1 MRSGTHT
8 MSGMTAGCA
17 LALVAGL
24 AAGVGVDVAS
34 AAPLAEQ
41 TVEIGAMKRL
51 RVDTRG
57 NVFETPMDG
66 VIGGGYSARDG
77 CPQVSSHTSTSFE
90 GGTYAAQGGF
100 AESEIAAVSYT
111 LNAAS
116 FPARL
121 SLMEFVFAQQNA
133 VVTTT
138 TQYVV
143 KIWNGNPNTG
153 TLIAEFES
161 DPSGFPLP
169 QLVMPPGTQGTNIQ
183 VSVDPSDPEQIILT
197 GDDPVTPRTFSIGIQ
212 ITQHNDQTGNPCSVA
227 PPSNRNAFPV
237 TDNTSSSCG
246 IGYAQLNQP
255 TRNWLFGVNCG
266 PNGCPANGGW
276 TTFSNLQPDTSI
288 AGFCIPGCR
297 PRGDWVIRA
306 TWDPTNCPGVPGGCC
321 FGAVGCV
328 DVLDAAGCAT
338 AGGTFLGPGLT
349 CADANGNGTA
359 DICELPPPNQL
370 PTAEAGDN
378 SEFVDE
384 DNDGFAE
391 CVLNGS
397 ASSDVDGV
405 IVSYVWDLGGV
416 TIAES
421 TSAIT
426 SALLPQGTNVVRLVV
441 TDDRG
446 GTDEDFVLVRV
457 LPGTGCPGCAA
468 DYDQDG
474 GVTGSDIGAFFADYE
489 QGLACA
495 DVDGDGG
502 VTGGDLAFFF
512 SVFEAGGC

>member
-1 MRSGTHT
+1 MRSHESRGLA
-8 MSGMTAGCA
+8 AGCA
-17 LALVAGL
+17 LALMALAG
-24 AAGVGVDVAS
+24 VAS

-41 TVEIGAMKRL
+41 AVDVVTMKRL
-51 RVDTRG
+51 RCDTRG

-66 VIGGGYSARDG
+66 VIAPGYTARDG

-100 AESEIAAVSYT
+100 AENEIAAVSYT
-111 LNAAS
+111 LSAGS

-143 KIWNGNPNTG
+143 MIWNGNPNTG
-153 TLIAEFES
+153 TLLGEFES

-169 QLVMPPGTQGTNIQ
+169 ELVMPPGTQGTNIQ
-183 VSVDPSDPEQIILT
+183 VSIDPSDAEQIILM
-197 GDDPVTPRTFSIGIQ
+197 GDDPVTPRTFSIGIKVL
-212 ITQHNDQTGNPCSVA
+212 QHNDQTGNGCTTA
-227 PPSNRNAFPV
+227 PPANRNAFPV
-237 TDNTSSSCG
+237 TDNTSAACG

-266 PNGCPANGGW
+266 PSGCPANGGW
-276 TTFSNLQPDTSI
+276 STFANLAPDTSI

-321 FGAVGCV
+321 FGTVGCV
-328 DVLDAAGCAT
+328 DVLDASGCAT

-349 CADANGNGTA
+349 CEDANSNGTA

-370 PTAEAGDN
+370 PVAEAGDAG
-378 SEFVDE
+378 EFVDE
-384 DNDGFAE
+384 DNDGFAQV
-391 CVLNGS
+391 VLNGS
-397 ASSDVDGV
+397 ASTDIDGT
-405 IVSYVWDLGGV
+405 IVSYAWDQNDV
-416 TIAES
+416 PVAQS
-421 TSAIT
+421 TNAIT
-426 SALLPQGTNVVRLVV
+426 TGSLPLGNNLVRLVV

-446 GTDEDFVLVRV
+446 GTDEDYVMISVV
-457 LPGTGCPGCAA
+457 PGSTCPGCAA

-474 GVTGSDIGAFFADYE
+474 GVTGGDIGAFFVDFE
-489 QGLACA
+489 QGLPCA
-495 DVDGDGG
+495 DVDQDGG